1 MSEIA
6 RQAMDR
12 ARTDRENQN
21 DANHILRK
29 VNPVRGN
36 PAVAEERWPFELIQN
51 AHDAGS
57 REGQNRVDV
66 AFVLS
71 DDGNL
76 VVSHTGKHFESRE
89 LEALLTGG
97 SSKEYEGK
105 DTTGRFGS
113 GFLSTHVLSTRVQV
127 EGILSD
133 DTVTKPE
140 FFCVELNRDGDVA
153 AIKENIGKTREAF
166 STAEPLAEAEIA
178 NRPTASF
185 TYYTPAP
192 RVVDSGLNRLERTI
206 PYLYATC
213 DNLGE
218 IRVQRP
224 GQTALFSLDNSP
236 AKATEE
242 IDGFR
247 LKHTEI
253 RLSADETDRQF
264 TAIRIGCRESTSG
277 LLVVLEHDDARQGRV
292 LLPESSRIFIKFPI
306 AGTGFLPFNV
316 VLDGNFKPKEERD
329 GIEMDHTD
337 KELIEEALSA
347 FPAIIQYAVK
357 SGWRNAHELARLAV
371 PKRPLGAENVANE
384 EKDWW
389 QAVILGIAKDTA
401 AQPIIETEAGFLPA
415 LVGAG
420 EHASFL
426 VSAVDKNDLTPVDAT
441 SIRGLADRV
450 TGLHLPVEEV
460 AQDWKRMAREWDD
473 LGLFVERLGL
483 TELTDWVKERGK
495 SVSDLPINGD
505 RFRWLADLFLLAAE
519 LPEGIDSR
527 PRLNGLIPDQHSQL
541 RRLQDLRIDEG
552 ITEVV
557 KDIADA
563 VGIDLRAEL
572 VHGNLMQALDAPG
585 YEPAKD
591 LIQELLQTS
600 TETQAVD
607 RVLEQLEGNLPGS
620 SVFVEH
626 VALPLL
632 RASAQLAIHLA
643 SVEDV
648 QRIRKCPL
656 LASDDSVVR
665 LTSNQ
670 ILAPV
675 FYWPESSRPYAELY
689 TKNRVL
695 SDRYSDDTEP
705 EMKESLQSLIEENLV
720 VPKPFYQGPRLSV
733 VDGPLLKAM
742 APECPSNG
750 VNFGSRH
757 FGQIA
762 FLSNELVPRCG
773 NNEALAKL
781 LLGFVTN
788 VAAKEDE
795 GWGDTWTVN
804 LRTQTGEQHPPF
816 QSYSSTWPFEL
827 KVRSWVPVPF
837 WDEHEER
844 ERIAPTPATAANL
857 RELLDPNWFRNN
869 PHARDFL
876 QRVFG
881 FRPLTLL
888 TLENLDLEVENNLVR
903 LSEYPGLVNL
913 AAANL
918 DAVRVAVENPA
929 AAQLLSE
936 LGAEGVQ
943 EIQAELDVKKRQAEV
958 RTRNNNFGHAVQA
971 AVKEAV
977 ESLGLNL
984 KLIDSGFDYEVFP
997 DNSSFSFEVGSYFLE
1012 VKSTV
1017 SRDVRLTPKQAE
1029 TACKHPD
1036 RFVLCV
1042 VDLEDFPNAHAK
1054 ENWQA
1059 VDVVPH
1065 AKIVTDIGGDFEEIY
1080 EGVTEFADAGNP
1092 VRLRN
1097 EEQLRYG
1104 VSPDIWE
1111 KGVSIAEWVE
1121 SLKGS
1126 NQPPV

>member
-6 RQAMDR
+6 QAEYDKARTHQLDRNDARRIRTRVTAAQENPAR
-12 ARTDRENQN
+12 AR
-21 DANHILRK
+21 
-29 VNPVRGN
+29 V
-36 PAVAEERWPFELIQN
+36 RWPFELIQN
-51 AHDAGS
+51 AQDAGPRDGAS
-57 REGQNRVDV
+57 FVDI
-66 AFVLS
+66 AFLQQS
-71 DDGNL
+71 DNL
-76 VVSHTGKHFESRE
+76 VASHNGHPFVAQE
-89 LEALLTGG
+89 LAALLSGG
-97 SSKEYEGK
+97 SSKEFDDEE
-105 DTTGRFGS
+105 TTGRFGT
-113 GFLSTHVLSTRVQV
+113 GFLVTHAISTRTDVEGVLKTEVGPEGFCIKLDRAGDEEAIAENTQEANVALANARPLST
-127 EGILSD
+127 S
-133 DTVTKPE
+133 
-140 FFCVELNRDGDVA
+140 
-153 AIKENIGKTREAF
+153 
-166 STAEPLAEAEIA
+166 EIA
-178 NRPTASF
+178 DIPTASF
-185 TYYTPAP
+185 TYYAADPDVSS
-192 RVVDSGLNRLERTI
+192 RGLDRLELVV

-213 DNLGE
+213 DRLGQ
-218 IRVQRP
+218 IQVQRP
-224 GQTALFSLDNSP
+224 HKITFFQLESNPGQG
-236 AKATEE
+236 TEE
-242 IDGFR
+242 IDGFLLQR
-247 LKHTEI
+247 TKITV
-253 RLSADETDRQF
+253 SQGETPQQY
-264 TAIRIGCRESTSG
+264 TALRIAGKDAISG
-277 LLVVLEHDDARQGRV
+277 LLVVLEHGDERRSRV
-292 LLPESSRIFIKFPI
+292 CLPGEDFPRIFVKFPI
-306 AGTGFLPFNV
+306 AGTHFLPFNV
-316 VLDGNFKPKEERD
+316 VLDGRFTPEQERD
-329 GIEMDHTD
+329 GIALNLGD
-337 KELIEEALSA
+337 KALIQRALSA
-347 FPAIIQYAVK
+347 LPTLVRYALEW
-357 SGWRNAHELARLAV
+357 GWENAVELAHIAV
-371 PKRPLGAENVANE
+371 PKQMLTGEASSGELE
-384 EKDWW
+384 WW
-389 QAVILGIAKDTA
+389 QELIPEIARATA
-401 AQPIIETEAGFLPA
+401 AQPVIATKSGLLPA
-415 LVGAG
+415 LDGAG

-426 VSAVDKNDLTPVDAT
+426 VSAVDVTGQTLVDT
-441 SIRGLADRV
+441 DSIRGLADRV
-450 TGLHLPVEEV
+450 TGLHLPGKEI
-460 AQDWKRMAREWDD
+460 AQNWGNIAREWDG
-473 LGLFVERLGL
+473 LGLSVERLGL

-585 YEPAKD
+585 YEPARD

-705 EMKESLQSLIEENLV
+705 EMKEALQALIEGNLV

-742 APECPSNG
+742 APECPING

-844 ERIAPTPATAANL
+844 ERIVPTPATAANL
-857 RELLDPNWFRNN
+857 RELLDPAWLRNN
-869 PHARDFL
+869 PPARDFL

-888 TLENLDLEVENNLVR
+888 ALENLEPEVENNLVR
-903 LSEYPGLVNL
+903 LSEYPNLVNL
-913 AAANL
+913 AVANL
-918 DAVRVAVENPA
+918 DAVKAAVENPE
-929 AAQLLSE
+929 AAQLLLE
-936 LGAEGVQ
+936 AGAEKIQ
-943 EIQAELDVKKRQAEV
+943 EIWADLDVKKRQAEV

-971 AVKEAV
+971 AVKKAV

-984 KLIDSGFDYEVFP
+984 ELVDSGFDYEVFP

-1029 TACKHPD
+1029 TACKHSD

-1042 VDLEDFPNAHAK
+1042 VDLEGFPEAHSK
-1054 ENWQA
+1054 VDWQA
-1059 VDVVPH
+1059 ADVVPY
-1065 AKIVTDIGGDFEEIY
+1065 AKIVTKIGGRFEEIY
-1080 EGVTEFADAGNP
+1080 KGVTGFADTRNQ
-1092 VRLRN
+1092 VHLRN

-1126 NQPPV
+1126 N